1 MDWARIMAP
10 LSGGEG
16 DRRVLVGAAE
26 LALAFDAE
34 LYGVHAPPDLAD
46 MAPWVGDGFMGGVQT
61 AGAVDALREASDEGE
76 RAARAAVESVGYGRS
91 TFVSLRSPVWAALAM
106 AGRLSDVIVFD
117 DQAAKARGPLD
128 RAFQQIV
135 ADEQRPTL
143 VIKGD
148 FKVGGVAAVA
158 WDGGKEA
165 SRALR
170 TALPLLRKASSI
182 VVLTAPAATQ
192 RKIDVDQLSAF
203 LDARGVPSEIKVL
216 GDAGD
221 VAAALLK
228 AARDV
233 GADVLVAGAFGHT
246 RLREF
251 IFGGATRAFLGSE
264 NPSLFLSH

>member
-16 DRRVLVGAAE
+16 DRRVLTGAVE
-26 LALAFDAE
+26 LARAFDAE
-34 LYGVHAPPDLAD
+34 LFGVHAPADLAD

-61 AGAVDALREASDEGE
+61 AAAVDTLRQAANDGE
-76 RAARAAVESVGYGRS
+76 RSAQASIEALGYAKS
-91 TFVSLRSPVWAALAM
+91 AFASLKSPVWAALAM

-143 VIKGD
+143 VIKGA

-170 TALPLLRKASSI
+170 TALPLLRKASSV

-192 RKIDVDQLSAF
+192 RKIDLDQLSAF
-203 LDARGVPSEIKVL
+203 LFARDVASEIKVL

-221 VAAALLK
+221 AAPAILK

-251 IFGGATRAFLGSE
+251 MFGGATRAFLGSE
-264 NPSLFLSH
+264 SPSLFLSH

>member
-16 DRRVLVGAAE
+16 DRRVLGGAAE
-26 LALAFDAE
+26 LARAFDAE
-34 LYGVHAPPDLAD
+34 LLGVHAPADLAD

-61 AGAVDALREASDEGE
+61 AAAVDSLREAAEDGE
-76 RAARAAVESVGYGRS
+76 RAARASVEALGYDKA
-91 TFVSLRSPVWAALAM
+91 TFVSLRTPVWAALAM

-117 DQAAKARGPLD
+117 DQAAKAKGPLD

-143 VIKGD
+143 VIKGA

-170 TALPLLRKASSI
+170 TALPLLRKASS
-182 VVLTAPAATQ
+182 VMVLTAPAATQ
-192 RKIDVDQLSAF
+192 RKIDPDDLAAF
-203 LDARGVPSEIKVL
+203 LSARGVASTIKVL
-216 GDAGD
+216 GDTGD
-221 VAAALLK
+221 AAAALLK
-228 AARDV
+228 AAREA

-264 NPSLFLSH
+264 SPSLFLSH